1 MQDISCKYQV
11 TNAGSANASCTCPEG
26 QLHYI
31 CKHMVKVISVSQG
44 FSGAQIIQ
52 ALGTRAGSTQEGLAH
67 LYSKTASESLPQT
80 DALTELDSTFAL
92 TSSEPEAAAQPA
104 PVPAPASIPAPAHD
118 STACHQQIQTAVN
131 RMWDMAA
138 GDAEMQQ
145 HLLSQINSLEGKLAA
160 IQASHATGTAH
171 PMATLSRVQDTWGNS
186 LVRKRTIGLDGFPK
200 SKRRKTEQPA
210 SAAASQPSEAEAAPF
225 SKVKPSRKKV
235 GPRQQA
241 KAASAQSEQENSSA
255 KANSIPPVAP
265 SAAAG
270 QSGKPPRAVRQPR
283 CGRCHT
289 CTHPSLKKGCLQN
302 KEQKALLAAQH
313 T

>member
-1 MQDISCKYQV
+1 
-11 TNAGSANASCTCPEG
+11 
-26 QLHYI
+26 
-31 CKHMVKVISVSQG
+31 
-44 FSGAQIIQ
+44 
-52 ALGTRAGSTQEGLAH
+52 
-67 LYSKTASESLPQT
+67 
-80 DALTELDSTFAL
+80 
-92 TSSEPEAAAQPA
+92 
-104 PVPAPASIPAPAHD
+104 
-118 STACHQQIQTAVN
+118 
-131 RMWDMAA
+131 MAA
-138 GDAEMQQ
+138 DDAEMQQ

-186 LVRKRTIGLDGFPK
+186 VVRKKTIGLDGYPK

-210 SAAASQPSEAEAAPF
+210 SAAASQPSEAEAAPV

-241 KAASAQSEQENSSA
+241 KAASAQGEQENSSA
-255 KANSIPPVAP
+255 KANSITI
-265 SAAAG
+265 G
-270 QSGKPPRAVRQPR
+270 QSGKPPKAVRQPR
-283 CGRCHT
+283 CGQCHT

>member
-1 MQDISCKYQV
+1 MLDSTTETAQVTSMQDISCKYQV
-11 TNAGSANASCTCPEG
+11 TNAGTANASCTCPEG
-26 QLHYI
+26 QLYYI

-52 ALGTRAGSTQEGLAH
+52 ALGTRAGSTQEGLDN
-67 LYSKTASESLPQT
+67 LYSEAASEPLLET
-80 DALTELDSTFAL
+80 DALTQLDSTFAL
-92 TSSEPEAAAQPA
+92 TSSEPEADAQPA
-104 PVPAPASIPAPAHD
+104 PVPAPAHD
-118 STACHQQIQTAVN
+118 STACHQQMQTAVN

-200 SKRRKTEQPA
+200 SKRRKTEQPV
-210 SAAASQPSEAEAAPF
+210 SATASQPSEAEAAPF
-225 SKVKPSRKKV
+225 STVEPSRKKI

-241 KAASAQSEQENSSA
+241 KAASAQCEQENSSA
-255 KANSIPPVAP
+255 KANSIPLAAAP
-265 SAAAG
+265 SAAAA

-289 CTHPSLKKGCLQN
+289 CTHPSLKKG
-302 KEQKALLAAQH
+302 
-313 T
+313 

>member
-1 MQDISCKYQV
+1 LLWVTLNFDAMLCPLALVQKPLEGFFDRDDLQWVSRRLQV
-11 TNAGSANASCTCPEG
+11 GINKGEEVSDA
-26 QLHYI
+26 YI
-31 CKHMVKVISVSQG
+31 PADRFHG
-44 FSGAQIIQ
+44 F
-52 ALGTRAGSTQEGLAH
+52 
-67 LYSKTASESLPQT
+67 YP
-80 DALTELDSTFAL
+80 
-92 TSSEPEAAAQPA
+92 AAAQPA

-171 PMATLSRVQDTWGNS
+171 PMATLSTVQDTWGNS